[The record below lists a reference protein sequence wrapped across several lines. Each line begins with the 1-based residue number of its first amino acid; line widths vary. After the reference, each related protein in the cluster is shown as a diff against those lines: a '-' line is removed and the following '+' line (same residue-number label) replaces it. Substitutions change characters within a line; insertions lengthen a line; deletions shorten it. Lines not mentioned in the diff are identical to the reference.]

1 MEHKDWKAE
10 TVQMW
15 GDKRPSVSLGSDIV
29 LYSDTGYLQLE
40 SRSHLSRAMWHVE
53 RRLNIS
59 WSCIPSPEHTRHG
72 SSWGWGNLELFADSC
87 IHLYLRPGY
96 YM

>member
-29 LYSDTGYLQLE
+29 YSDTGYLQLE

-59 WSCIPSPEHTRHG
+59 WSCIPSPETA
-72 SSWGWGNLELFADSC
+72 SITLFAAMDQFTL
-87 IHLYLRPGY
+87 IRVITF
-96 YM
+96 